1 MRSKKSYL
9 DELQEKL
16 HCSATIHMDPIVTD
30 DREVLAM
37 KDKVEK
43 IVHNLDETF
52 SIHDFR
58 MVKGTT
64 RTNLIFDVEVPRKT
78 SYTDNE
84 IMNSLKEQIHKL
96 SGSRYFAVIQI
107 DHEYY

>member
-1 MRSKKSYL
+1 MNLHDYL
-9 DELQEKL
+9 SVAPEIAEALAAGKPVVALE
-16 HCSATIHMDPIVTD
+16 STILSHGMPYPENV
-30 DREVLAM
+30 EFAH
-37 KDKVEK
+37 KVEK

-78 SYTDNE
+78 S
-84 IMNSLKEQIHKL
+84 
-96 SGSRYFAVIQI
+96 
-107 DHEYY
+107 